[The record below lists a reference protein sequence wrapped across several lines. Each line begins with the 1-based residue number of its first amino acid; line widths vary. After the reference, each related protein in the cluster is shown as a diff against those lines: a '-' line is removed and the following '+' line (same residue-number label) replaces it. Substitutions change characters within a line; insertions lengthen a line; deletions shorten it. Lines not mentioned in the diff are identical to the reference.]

1 MALNKKYLEE
11 IATRFLPYIAH
22 YNVINKLTNEFLF
35 DFRYLN
41 SKEMGHDD
49 LEYNYVNFITLN
61 IDNNIIT
68 LSIKETICYKY
79 IELIYGYKCIDLIYE
94 IKYSILN
101 YEKHKEDIFNTINKY
116 LQYFYK
122 DMSILDLVE
131 YY

>member
-11 IATRFLPYIAH
+11 IAIRFLPYIAH
-22 YNVINKLTNEFLF
+22 YNVIDKLTNEFLF

-49 LEYNYVNFITLN
+49 LNYNYENFITLN
-61 IDNNIIT
+61 IDNNTIT

-79 IELIYGYKCIDLIYE
+79 IDLIYE

-101 YEKHKEDIFNTINKY
+101 YEKHKENIFNTIDKY